1 MSVSSGSHRGGSLE
15 ARELGAALKR
25 LRDARG
31 LNTRQLGEMI
41 GVTSP
46 NFTHWERGD
55 RLIPAN
61 RLLAVLD
68 ALNPDDAERERLL
81 GLHRQASGPGELVA
95 GPPSVGH
102 QLVQLIEYEQAAS
115 DIVDVAPQMIP
126 GLLQTEGYAA
136 AVFGALPDTATK
148 VALRIGRQKVITR
161 PRDPATYTA
170 YIGSEAL
177 VAPVAPVDV
186 MAEQLQ
192 HLLAMQQR
200 DNITIQVVSNTQPGY
215 NPMRAGQFMLLEFP
229 AAPAIVHLESHQ
241 TAAFVWD
248 DADVRSYFAAV
259 KQIGQI
265 AMTPARTAEVIAEL
279 VNGLE
284 KTT

>member
-1 MSVSSGSHRGGSLE
+1 MSVSSGGSGGGSA

-25 LRDARG
+25 LRDQRG

-55 RLIPAN
+55 RLIPIN
-61 RLLAVLD
+61 RLIAVLD
-68 ALNPDDAERERLL
+68 QLRPDDAERERLL

-95 GPPSVGH
+95 GPASVGP
-102 QLVQLIEYEQAAS
+102 QLVQLIDYEKAAS
-115 DIVDVAPQMIP
+115 EIVDIAPLMIP
-126 GLLQTEGYAA
+126 GLLQTDGYAS
-136 AVFGALPDTATK
+136 AVFGALPDMATR
-148 VALRIGRQKVITR
+148 VALRVGRQKVITR
-161 PRDPATYTA
+161 PRDPARYTA

-177 VAPVAPVDV
+177 IAPVATPDV
-186 MAEQLQ
+186 MADQLR
-192 HLLAMQQR
+192 HLLEMQQR
-200 DNITIQVVSNTQPGY
+200 DNITIQLVSSTHPGY
-215 NPMRAGQFMLLEFP
+215 NPMRTGPFMVLTFP
-229 AAPAIVHLESHQ
+229 AAPTIVHLESYQ

-248 DADVRSYFAAV
+248 DADIRGFLSAIER
-259 KQIGQI
+259 IGQI

-284 KTT
+284 KMT